1 MKKANLN
8 KVITSVAICVL
19 LGVVSGL
26 ITSYSVGAGFE
37 TIQKPFFHP
46 PDWLLKFVWV
56 ILYVLMGYS
65 FAIIW
70 SKPNRSRRT
79 REVIHKAMML
89 FGIQLALNIL
99 WSFFFFKLANPFL
112 ALIEILLLWLLI
124 FETIKAFN
132 KIDNYAAKLLI
143 PYLVWVSFTVILN
156 GSIWYLNS

>member
-1 MKKANLN
+1 MKNANLN
-8 KVITSVAICVL
+8 KAITSVAICAL
-19 LGVVSGL
+19 LGIVSGL
-26 ITSYSVGAGFE
+26 ATSFSTGAGFE

-56 ILYVLMGYS
+56 VLYALMGYS

-70 SKPNRSRRT
+70 SKPNKSRRS
-79 REVIHKAMML
+79 REVINKAMVI
-89 FGIQLALNIL
+89 FGFQLVLNIL
-99 WSFFFFKLANPFL
+99 WSFIFFKLANPFL

-143 PYLVWVSFTVILN
+143 PYLVWVSFAVILN
-156 GSIWYLNS
+156 GSIWYMNS